1 MYISYYIQEGAFLNG
16 YIALWTDAKIVFKFL
31 NLCKEEYYSILI
43 YKQAY
48 RDDRICKHNTPTS
61 STVGLLPEVG
71 N

>member
-43 YKQAY
+43 YK
-48 RDDRICKHNTPTS
+48 
-61 STVGLLPEVG
+61 
-71 N
+71 